1 MKKVLIGMPTVGNIP
16 TQTVA
21 ALMQLR
27 TKMGN
32 PQVAFVNNSLV
43 YDARNEICLQAIN
56 EGFDEVLFIDSD
68 MIFPDDAYEKLEA
81 LDCDIASGVYYGRA
95 GEHKPVVYY
104 EVTPRTEKE
113 PATAKAFETIPDGT
127 FSIKGCGMGLCLIQR
142 RAIEEICQMTN
153 NMPFEPW
160 NGLGEDLAFCYRAK
174 KEGFTIKA
182 NTYIPLGHIGTAIY
196 TAKDYQR

>member
-27 TKMGN
+27 NRMGN
-32 PQVAFVNNSLV
+32 PQVAFINNSLV

-81 LDCDIASGVYYGRA
+81 LDSDIATGVYYGRA
-95 GEHKPVVYY
+95 GRHIPIVYTK
-104 EVTPRTEKE
+104 VIPRSESKGAE
-113 PATAKAFETIPDGT
+113 AVYKVEIPSGT
-127 FSIKGCGMGLCLIQR
+127 FTVEGCGMGMCLIR
-142 RAIEEICQMTN
+142 TEVIKELCKAHN
-153 NMPFEPW
+153 NAPFEPFL
-160 NGLGEDLAFCYRAK
+160 GLGEDLAFCYRATQSGYK
-174 KEGFTIKA
+174 IKA
-182 NTYIPLGHIGTAIY
+182 NAYIPLSHIGTAIY